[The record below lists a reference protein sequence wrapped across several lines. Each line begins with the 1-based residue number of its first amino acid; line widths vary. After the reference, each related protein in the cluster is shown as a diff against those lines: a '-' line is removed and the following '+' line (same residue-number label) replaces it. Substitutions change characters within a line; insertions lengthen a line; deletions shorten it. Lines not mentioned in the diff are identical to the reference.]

1 MYDETTPYL
10 EESDSD
16 NPNKPA
22 ESVEQDK
29 TTKLTGMY
37 QNWVLD
43 NASYVILER
52 AVPYLNDGLKPV
64 QRRILHA
71 MRRMEDG
78 RYNKVA
84 NIIGSTMQFH
94 PHGVASYGYD
104 LVTLGHKE
112 LLIDTQ
118 GNWGNIL
125 TGDSAA
131 APRYIE
137 ARLSKFAL
145 DVVFNPKTTEWKL
158 SYDGRNEEPIT
169 LPVKF
174 PLLLEQGVE
183 GIAVGLAS
191 KILPHNFNELIDASI
206 KYLKNQPFELYPD
219 FSTGG
224 LIDVSKY
231 NDGLR
236 GGTVKVR
243 AKIVKED
250 NRTLKITEIPFG
262 TTSGSIIDSIV
273 KANDSGKIRIRKV
286 DDNTADK
293 IEILVHLA
301 SGTSPDQTIDALYAF
316 TTCESSISPNSCVIF
331 DNKPHFLPVSKIL
344 KYSADRTLNLLKS
357 ELEIRLAE
365 LNEDWHL
372 SSLEKIFFE
381 ERIYRLLEKDTDTW
395 EQVIEAI
402 DRGFD
407 PFRDR
412 LKREITQ
419 DDLLKLTEK
428 PVRKIS
434 KFDIKKADEHIKDV
448 EVEIDEVEN
457 NLVHIVP
464 YTIRWF
470 EQIAKKYGKGRER
483 KTEIRNF
490 ETIEATEV
498 VANNEK
504 LYCNY
509 KEGFIGTGLKKD
521 EYVCDCSDI
530 DDIIAFCAD
539 GTYKVVKVDSK
550 VFIGKDIIH
559 VDVWRRNDSRT
570 TYNAIYRDGMGGTY
584 YVKRFNVRSVS
595 RNTEYDVTMGKK
607 GSKILY
613 FTANPNGEA
622 EVVKIFLK
630 PKLKLK
636 KLSFEF
642 DFSSLS
648 IKGRQARGNIL
659 SKNEIHKIQL
669 QEKGISTLGG
679 LKTWFDPA
687 VMRLNNDGNGN
698 YLGEF
703 KGEDRI
709 IVFYKNGKYITTS
722 FELTNRY
729 EDNICLIEK
738 FSPEKIYSCVFY
750 DAELSLF
757 YLKRFSAEPINKPS
771 SIVGEHEDS
780 YIVIISN
787 HPQAVFN
794 IEFGGSNKNRPD
806 EQVVAE
812 EFIAVKSDKAK
823 GKRLSNYKIAKIT
836 EISAPLPEIEDKTD
850 DNTENGE
857 DPDSNEPIQL
867 TLDL

>member
-37 QNWVLD
+37 QNWFLD
-43 NASYVILER
+43 YASYVILER

-94 PHGVASYGYD
+94 PHGDASIGD
-104 LVTLGHKE
+104 ALVTLGQKE

-372 SSLEKIFFE
+372 SSLEKYSLKSAF
-381 ERIYRLLEKDTDTW
+381 
-395 EQVIEAI
+395 I
-402 DRGFD
+402 DF
-407 PFRDR
+407 
-412 LKREITQ
+412 
-419 DDLLKLTEK
+419 
-428 PVRKIS
+428 
-434 KFDIKKADEHIKDV
+434 
-448 EVEIDEVEN
+448 
-457 NLVHIVP
+457 
-464 YTIRWF
+464 
-470 EQIAKKYGKGRER
+470 
-483 KTEIRNF
+483 
-490 ETIEATEV
+490 
-498 VANNEK
+498 
-504 LYCNY
+504 
-509 KEGFIGTGLKKD
+509 
-521 EYVCDCSDI
+521 
-530 DDIIAFCAD
+530 
-539 GTYKVVKVDSK
+539 
-550 VFIGKDIIH
+550 
-559 VDVWRRNDSRT
+559 
-570 TYNAIYRDGMGGTY
+570 
-584 YVKRFNVRSVS
+584 
-595 RNTEYDVTMGKK
+595 
-607 GSKILY
+607 
-613 FTANPNGEA
+613 
-622 EVVKIFLK
+622 
-630 PKLKLK
+630 
-636 KLSFEF
+636 
-642 DFSSLS
+642 
-648 IKGRQARGNIL
+648 
-659 SKNEIHKIQL
+659 
-669 QEKGISTLGG
+669 
-679 LKTWFDPA
+679 
-687 VMRLNNDGNGN
+687 
-698 YLGEF
+698 
-703 KGEDRI
+703 
-709 IVFYKNGKYITTS
+709 
-722 FELTNRY
+722 
-729 EDNICLIEK
+729 
-738 FSPEKIYSCVFY
+738 
-750 DAELSLF
+750 
-757 YLKRFSAEPINKPS
+757 
-771 SIVGEHEDS
+771 
-780 YIVIISN
+780 
-787 HPQAVFN
+787 
-794 IEFGGSNKNRPD
+794 
-806 EQVVAE
+806 
-812 EFIAVKSDKAK
+812 
-823 GKRLSNYKIAKIT
+823 
-836 EISAPLPEIEDKTD
+836 
-850 DNTENGE
+850 
-857 DPDSNEPIQL
+857 
-867 TLDL
+867 